1 MFNNTGFRHL
11 PTEKTN
17 NQPPSSHP
25 PARQPPSILKNSST
39 VLASQDRSN
48 PLSERT
54 YDRTLEELRQQNKDS
69 KDGLFRTKKV
79 HLLEKND
86 PKHPPPAMPFSSA
99 PPPPGKKASQS
110 ISRSERLFSSR
121 SFKQRK

>member
-1 MFNNTGFRHL
+1 MAT
-11 PTEKTN
+11 P
-17 NQPPSSHP
+17 SHP

-39 VLASQDRSN
+39 VLTSQDRSN

-54 YDRTLEELRQQNKDS
+54 HDRALEELRQQNKDS
-69 KDGLFRTKKV
+69 KDGLFRIKKV

-86 PKHPPPAMPFSSA
+86 PKHPPPAVPFSV
-99 PPPPGKKASQS
+99 PPQRKKASQS

-121 SFKQRK
+121 SFKQKI